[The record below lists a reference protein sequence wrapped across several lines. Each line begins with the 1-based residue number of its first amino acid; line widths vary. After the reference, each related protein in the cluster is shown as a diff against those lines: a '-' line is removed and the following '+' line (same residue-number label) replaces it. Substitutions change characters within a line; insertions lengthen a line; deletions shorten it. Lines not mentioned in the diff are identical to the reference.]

1 MKEGQVN
8 VITTLITDSKP
19 PVVVEPGEGA
29 LYHPPVSAQS
39 LAALHSF
46 TCDTALDPSLAKR
59 PSTPSVVIRLV
70 SVPLVRTKA
79 RTSSLTM
86 RARNRL
92 NAVHHFLKHHRVMDV
107 STSQLHREGY
117 SFGFD
122 HNMAFRARFALICG
136 VAPDSRGFRVPLFTP
151 LARTVSESRLA
162 LDQSI
167 LSASPRRL
175 RSARCSLRHTPTC
188 CQSRNLRQ
196 QVTPLPQPISWGSI
210 SQGRPLRRTKMMPAR
225 AARSGTRGRPPFG
238 LGSPFGRSGSIT
250 SHRSS
255 VTNGLLIVPT
265 STASHG
271 PGF

>member
-1 MKEGQVN
+1 MKEGQVD

-46 TCDTALDPSLAKR
+46 TCYAALDPSLAKCR
-59 PSTPSVVIRLV
+59 SAPSVVVRFV

-79 RTSSLTM
+79 RTPLLTFG
-86 RARNRL
+86 AFDRL
-92 NAVHHFLKHHRVMDV
+92 DAVHHIFKHYRVMDV
-107 STSQLHREGY
+107 STSQFHTKGY

-122 HNMAFRARFALICG
+122 HNMALRARFALICG
-136 VAPDSRGFRVPLFTP
+136 VAPDSRGFGIPFFTP
-151 LARTVSESRLA
+151 LARTVSESKQA

-167 LSASPRRL
+167 LSASPKRL
-175 RSARCSLRHTPTC
+175 SNARCSLRHTPAC
-188 CQSRNLRQ
+188 CQSRSLRQ
-196 QVTPLPQPISWGSI
+196 QVTPLPQPISCGSI
-210 SQGRPLRRTKMMPAR
+210 SQGKPLRSTKMIPAR
-225 AARSGTRGRPPFG
+225 TDRSGTRGRPPFG
-238 LGSPFGRSGSIT
+238 LGGSCGSSGSII
-250 SHRSS
+250 SHSSS